1 MADYKVYGYAAYEV
15 EVHNHI
21 KKRVIFAISMAHQP
35 HWLSWYIYSQ
45 EMAGLW
51 AQDFRNHNADRTA
64 RIGKM
69 LYSAPSTLFSYS
81 PQINV
86 SWFAG
91 KFGFDAATFTMV
103 DQGPT
108 LDCRIQLLTAAVSLN
123 FKLAQDEARHS
134 FLVPNDL
141 GTVQRMGKAVDL
153 SRTSIIAEL
162 KKGPPSPGLGGVDPF
177 STKF

>member
-21 KKRVIFAISMAHQP
+21 KKRVIFAISMAHRP
-35 HWLSWYIYSQ
+35 HWLCWNIYSQ
-45 EMAGLW
+45 EMADPW
-51 AQDFRNHNADRTA
+51 AQDFRTHNADRTA

-69 LYSAPSTLFSYS
+69 LYSTPSTVFSYR

-86 SWFAG
+86 NSFVG
-91 KFGFDAATFTMV
+91 SMGMDVATFTMGNR
-103 DQGPT
+103 GPIF
-108 LDCRIQLLTAAVSLN
+108 DCRIQLLGGVAVSLN
-123 FKLAQDEARHS
+123 FKLAQDEPMRSIAIPS
-134 FLVPNDL
+134 DM
-141 GTVQRMGKAVDL
+141 GTVRIMGWVNL

-162 KKGPPSPGLGGVDPF
+162 KKGPSPGLGGVDPF

>member
-35 HWLSWYIYSQ
+35 HWLCWYIYSQ
-45 EMAGLW
+45 DMARGY
-51 AQDFRNHNADRTA
+51 QDFRAHNADRTA

-69 LYSAPSTLFSYS
+69 LDSAPSTLFSYS

-86 SWFAG
+86 NLFAG
-91 KFGFDAATFTMV
+91 QSMDVANFTMV
-103 DQGPT
+103 DQGAT
-108 LDCRIQLLTAAVSLN
+108 FDCRIQLLTRAVGLN

-134 FLVPNDL
+134 FLVPDM
-141 GTVQRMGKAVDL
+141 GTVRKMGSVYL

-162 KKGPPSPGLGGVDPF
+162 KKGPSPGLGGVDPF